1 MRFLGG
7 FEHFSRFLVAALID
21 QRIGQS
27 HPGSRLIRFAGYCC
41 RRIDDC
47 VRVFAALTGCPCNGA
62 RVGISLR
69 SGGLAV

>member
-7 FEHFSRFLVAALID
+7 FENFSRLLVAALID
-21 QRIGQS
+21 QRIRQS
-27 HPGSRLIRFAGYCC
+27 HPGSRLIRIVRYCC
-41 RRIDDC
+41 RCIDDR
-47 VRVFAALTGCPCNGA
+47 VGVFAALTGCPCNGA